1 MLVSSIGSLQCLLEE
16 QLSLQTGNKQTR
28 QMLIVTAG
36 NLIDLLK
43 FVVPHGSLSPPMLML
58 KKCLIMTA
66 KQATAVSL
74 VERATECLVIIVC
87 SVVFTNHSAP
97 LCIMITQIF
106 ILS

>member
-1 MLVSSIGSLQCLLEE
+1 MLEE

-28 QMLIVTAG
+28 QMLIITAG
-36 NLIDLLK
+36 NLIELLK
-43 FVVPHGSLSPPMLML
+43 YVVPYGSLSPPMLML

-87 SVVFTNHSAP
+87 SVVYNNHSAP
-97 LCIMITQIF
+97 LSIMIIPNS
-106 ILS
+106 IAS